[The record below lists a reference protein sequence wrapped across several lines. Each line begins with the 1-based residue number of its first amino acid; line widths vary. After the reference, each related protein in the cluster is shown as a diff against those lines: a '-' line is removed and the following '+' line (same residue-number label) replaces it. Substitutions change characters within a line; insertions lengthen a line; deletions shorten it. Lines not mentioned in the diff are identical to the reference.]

1 MNQKIKKDS
10 KSKQKSTNRNF
21 PFFVNDVYSKK
32 RKKRNTRQTQTKKQL
47 EWYLPNNVVC
57 LP

>member
-1 MNQKIKKDS
+1 MNQEIKKDS

-32 RKKRNTRQTQTKKQL
+32 ERKETHGKPKLRN
-47 EWYLPNNVVC
+47 N
-57 LP
+57 